1 MYFLAF
7 SVKYNLFCHASLR
20 FVSRSMGQNS
30 PTSQRSNARDQVGHL
45 ETYKLFHLQLGFG
58 SFLNVDMSFNGYVH
72 IFSPNF

>member
-20 FVSRSMGQNS
+20 FTMGQNS

-45 ETYKLFHLQLGFG
+45 ETYNLFHLQLEFG

-72 IFSPNF
+72 IFYS

>member
-20 FVSRSMGQNS
+20 FVSRSMG
-30 PTSQRSNARDQVGHL
+30 RNARDQVGHL
-45 ETYKLFHLQLGFG
+45 KTYKLFHLQLGFG

-72 IFSPNF
+72 NFFS